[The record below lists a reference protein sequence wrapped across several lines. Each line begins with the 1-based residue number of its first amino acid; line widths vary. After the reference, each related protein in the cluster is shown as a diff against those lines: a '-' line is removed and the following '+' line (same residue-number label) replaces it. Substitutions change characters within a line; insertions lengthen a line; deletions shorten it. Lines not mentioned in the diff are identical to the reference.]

1 MFCSSSSCLYLCLT
15 INQPQQ
21 SIWLG
26 HVSLRTKQHAAK
38 FCMGFFVSLFLS
50 FFVSFFVSFCL
61 SFFSPR
67 GKKDAPTFKSLR
79 SPHKFWQRAVS
90 YLDQCDQAKSIGVVG
105 LLTNINISDQTMSR
119 TCTKN
124 KQLPLSML
132 ICRTQATLLWYLQ
145 QAHRTGRRGH

>member
-1 MFCSSSSCLYLCLT
+1 MHLLKRFFLYKPSQLMHLVMRLFYYDACNLAFVDASIFLLLRLYNSSIQLPATQSAGRAGKHSSST
-15 INQPQQ
+15 
-21 SIWLG
+21 
-26 HVSLRTKQHAAK
+26 VKEKQRKKA
-38 FCMGFFVSLFLS
+38 
-50 FFVSFFVSFCL
+50 
-61 SFFSPR
+61 PR

-90 YLDQCDQAKSIGVVG
+90 YLDQCDQSKSIGVVG

-132 ICRTQATLLWYLQ
+132 ICMTQATLMW
-145 QAHRTGRRGH
+145 